1 MNMDIDI
8 LQKRHDQAYEAIQ
21 KRMGWDDLIMNSYVS
36 PGIWEGQDIE
46 YKHTQN
52 LLRSEALLN
61 TSLMRTNKALESALA
76 DERTTKTV
84 LEEKLR
90 VATEALE
97 KCSAFIPCKQCDA
110 TEACK
115 EALAKIR
122 APSIWNNKTTEQ
134 IQESLER
141 SE

>member
-1 MNMDIDI
+1 MAHGQEMNMDIDI

-97 KCSAFIPCKQCDA
+97 FYGDEMNWKYNWISPEEQKAAVNDDVGDTA
-110 TEACK
+110 R
-115 EALAKIR
+115 EALAKIKAR
-122 APSIWNNKTTEQ
+122 
-134 IQESLER
+134 
-141 SE
+141 